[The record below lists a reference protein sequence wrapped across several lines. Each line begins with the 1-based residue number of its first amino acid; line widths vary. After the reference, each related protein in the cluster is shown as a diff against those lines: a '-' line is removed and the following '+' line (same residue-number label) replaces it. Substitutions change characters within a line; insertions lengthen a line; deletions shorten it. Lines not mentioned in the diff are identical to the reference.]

1 MALKKRYYGI
11 KFPFTSNNNEELFID
26 LNKNRNEKISSQ
38 IAHILLTPKGSRIRM
53 PEFGTDLIKS
63 IFSPNDEVSWD
74 DVKEEIIKSVKMY
87 LPEVLITDINIIKD
101 ENNDNVIYIGVNYS
115 VTIGDFIEDNKMY
128 IKI

>member
-1 MALKKRYYGI
+1 MALKKQYYGI

-26 LNKNRNEKISSQ
+26 LNKNRNDKVSSQ

-63 IFSPNDEVSWD
+63 IFSPNDELSWD

-101 ENNDNVIYIGVNYS
+101 ENNDNMIYIGVNYS

>member
-1 MALKKRYYGI
+1 MALKKQYYGI

-26 LNKNRNEKISSQ
+26 LNKNRNDKISSQ

-101 ENNDNVIYIGVNYS
+101 ENNDNMIYIGVNYS

>member
-101 ENNDNVIYIGVNYS
+101 ENNDNMIYIGVNYS